1 MPDSAQM
8 CSMGL
13 YPQNIDSFPS
23 GQPDR
28 VSPAECSGL
37 NPHATPVLSWTQL
50 PNRLYAYSHKH
61 TSEKLVLAGS
71 PDVSLKRGQH
81 QSLFNLGPSINQHFS
96 ADKRAISQVPA
107 YPLPSSYLPA
117 EVVLSKVVDLN
128 HTECIN
134 VLHVRAS
141 AKGDWWGWQAST
153 ISAIVEKDIVSDVR
167 GAQKI
172 TYAFSVLIHW
182 SCCCQ
187 PWPHS
192 GKVILSSLKGCQMGF
207 NSRSGSTQP
216 VFSNSHLFYL
226 NERIHCEKHT
236 KMINK

>member
-1 MPDSAQM
+1 MPSSAQM
-8 CSMGL
+8 CTLGL
-13 YPQNIDSFPS
+13 YPQNGDSFPS

-107 YPLPSSYLPA
+107 VPLPSSYLPA
-117 EVVLSKVVDLN
+117 EVILSKVVDLN
-128 HTECIN
+128 HTECIK

-153 ISAIVEKDIVSDVR
+153 ISAIGWKRYCSRCQRERSLENRICLLCVDSFKLSLSAMATFWKSDIVKSEGMPDGFQFPVVVHHSL
-167 GAQKI
+167 
-172 TYAFSVLIHW
+172 FSQIHT
-182 SCCCQ
+182 CF
-187 PWPHS
+187 
-192 GKVILSSLKGCQMGF
+192 I
-207 NSRSGSTQP
+207 
-216 VFSNSHLFYL
+216 
-226 NERIHCEKHT
+226 
-236 KMINK
+236 